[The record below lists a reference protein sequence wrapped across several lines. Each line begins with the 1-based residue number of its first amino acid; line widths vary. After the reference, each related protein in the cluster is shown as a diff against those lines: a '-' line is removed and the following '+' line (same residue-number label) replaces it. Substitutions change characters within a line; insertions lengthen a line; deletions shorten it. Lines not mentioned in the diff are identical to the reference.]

1 MTPRTAIAACS
12 SVLLLFL
19 FASED
24 VANAQQRTS
33 GTNVSGVRYWI
44 PQMVFTDAFRQS
56 APWMTRNASSTNP
69 WNTNVTVPAGPDGY
83 PAYVPFGEP
92 PQYAHTV
99 MFTSSGGKH
108 PAGTYTLLSEGTG
121 TIQLEWDGGNHT
133 YASPGMNAFT
143 VVPTNQGLHLTITSS
158 SAADPVRNIRVVL
171 PGFLGTYQSDPFHP
185 AFVNYLDSTSVFS
198 AIRFKDFMSVDNSA
212 LRTWAERTTPSSYTQ
227 AGPNGIAYEYMVNLA
242 NQLQQDAWV
251 SIPHQA
257 DDAYVRSL
265 ATLLRDGLAPD
276 RRVYVEYSNETWNYI
291 FQQHAWCNARGA
303 ELGYPG
309 PAHEQGY
316 QFYAKRSAD
325 VHRIFEEV
333 FGTDSPRLVKV
344 VSSQASAWV
353 SNFILT
359 RYTNPVFNPTGVVPN
374 ALAIAPYF
382 GGGLAD
388 SIGAAGAITTTTV
401 PELVE
406 LLRGRIHTQAQP
418 GIAANKAVAN
428 AFGVDLIAYEA
439 GTHLIATQAQYQ
451 TDTTLTNK
459 ILAANRDPAMEGV
472 YCEYFDAW
480 YGNGGGTMFHFT
492 NIGIPGQWGSLGILD
507 HTTQP
512 LVSSAKW
519 RGIRAC
525 AADPVPA
532 SVGSGASRLPRLSQ
546 NHPNPFAPGTTIR
559 FRVARREHATLRV
572 YSVAGQEVL
581 RAFDGEAEPGR
592 DYEVRVDGTRLPGG
606 VYFYR
611 LVTPGRSDVRRMIVL
626 K

>member
-1 MTPRTAIAACS
+1 MIATCAG
-12 SVLLLFL
+12 VLLSILL
-19 FASED
+19 SPAGE
-24 VANAQQRTS
+24 VCAQQRTS
-33 GTNVSGVRYWI
+33 GTNLSWLRYWI
-44 PQMVFTDAFRQS
+44 PQMVFQDAFRQS

-69 WNTNVTVPAGPDGY
+69 WNTNTAIPAGPDGY

-92 PQYAHTV
+92 AQYAHTV
-99 MFTSSGGKH
+99 MFTSSSGKH

-133 YASPGMNAFT
+133 FASPGVNAFAVT
-143 VVPTNQGLHLTITSS
+143 PTNQGIHLTITQS

-171 PGFLGTYQSDPFHP
+171 PGCLGTYESDPFHP
-185 AFVNYLDSTSVFS
+185 AFLNYLDSTQVFS
-198 AIRFKDFMSVDNSA
+198 AIRFKDFMSADNSP
-212 LRTWAERTTPSSYTQ
+212 LRTWSERTTPTSYTQ
-227 AGPNGIAYEYMVNLA
+227 ASPYGIAYEYMVELA
-242 NQLQQDAWV
+242 NRLDKDMWV

-257 DDAYVRSL
+257 DDAYVLAL
-265 ATLLRDGLAPD
+265 ATLLRDGVAPGH
-276 RRVYVEYSNETWNYI
+276 RVYVEYSNETWNYV

-316 QFYAKRSAD
+316 RYYAKRSAD
-325 VHRIFEEV
+325 VHRIFEDV
-333 FGTDSPRLVKV
+333 FGSGSPRLVKV
-344 VSSQASAWV
+344 VSSQAAAWV
-353 SNFILT
+353 SNYILT
-359 RYTNPVFNPTGVVPN
+359 RYHEPANNPTGVVAN

-401 PELVE
+401 PD
-406 LLRGRIHTQAQP
+406 LLRLMRGRIYSQALP
-418 GIAANKAVAN
+418 GIVAN
-428 AFGVDLIAYEA
+428 AAVASSFGVDLIAYES
-439 GTHLIATQAQYQ
+439 GSHLIANNAQYQ
-451 TDTTLTNK
+451 ADTSFTNK
-459 ILAANRDPAMEGV
+459 ILAANRDPEMEHL

-480 YGNGGGTMFHFT
+480 YGNGGGMMFHFT

-519 RGIRAC
+519 RGIHAC
-525 AADPVPA
+525 AGESLPA
-532 SVGSGASRLPRLSQ
+532 AAEPGVARPLRLSQ
-546 NHPNPFAPGTTIR
+546 NQPNPFAPSTTIR
-559 FRVARREHATLRV
+559 FRVAKRTRATLRV

-592 DYEVRVDGTRLPGG
+592 DYEVRVDGTRLRSG

-611 LVTPGRSDVRRMIVL
+611 LSTPGWSDVKRMVVL
-626 K
+626 R